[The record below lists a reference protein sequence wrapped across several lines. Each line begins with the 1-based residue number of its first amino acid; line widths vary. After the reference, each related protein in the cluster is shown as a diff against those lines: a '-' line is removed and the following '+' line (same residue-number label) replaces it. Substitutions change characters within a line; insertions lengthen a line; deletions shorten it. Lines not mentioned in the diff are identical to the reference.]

1 MAEEHVD
8 VSLLKQLDLEN
19 MAVAAALFA
28 QDVVWHFFNPLL
40 PDVQGYYVGLTGV
53 RTFFEK
59 VRVLTDD
66 TFQVEP
72 ISITT
77 VGDELVVTHTKNR
90 MILQGQSIV
99 TDVVVVW
106 RIVDGH
112 IAEVWDIPSVH
123 TASTRPQG

>member
-1 MAEEHVD
+1 MAEEHD
-8 VSLLKQLDLEN
+8 NVSLLKQLDLEN
-19 MAVAAALFA
+19 MAAGATLFA
-28 QDVVWHFFNPLL
+28 QDAVWHFFNPLL
-40 PDVQGYYVGLTGV
+40 PDVQGDYVGLTGV

-59 VRVLTDD
+59 IRVLTDD

-77 VGDELVVTHTKNR
+77 VGDELVITHTKNR

-106 RIVDGH
+106 RIVDGN

-123 TASTRPQG
+123 TASTRSQG

>member
-1 MAEEHVD
+1 MAEEHVN
-8 VSLLKQLDLEN
+8 VSLLKRLDLDN
-19 MAVAAALFA
+19 MAAAAALFA

-40 PDVQGYYVGLTGV
+40 PDVQGDYAGLTGV

-59 VRVLTDD
+59 IRARTDD

-72 ISITT
+72 ISMAA

-90 MILQGQSIV
+90 MTLQGRPIA

-106 RIVDGH
+106 RIVDGR

-123 TASTRPQG
+123 TASPRPQG

>member
-1 MAEEHVD
+1 MAEEHD
-8 VSLLKQLDLEN
+8 NVSLLKQLDLEN
-19 MAVAAALFA
+19 MAAGATLFA
-28 QDVVWHFFNPLL
+28 QDAAWHFFNPLL
-40 PDVQGYYVGLTGV
+40 PDVQGDYVGLTGV
-53 RTFFEK
+53 RIFFEK
-59 VRVLTDD
+59 IRVLTDD

-77 VGDELVVTHTKNR
+77 VGDELVITHTKNR

-106 RIVDGH
+106 RIVDGN

-123 TASTRPQG
+123 TASTRSQG

>member
-1 MAEEHVD
+1 MAEEHD
-8 VSLLKQLDLEN
+8 NVSLLKQLDLEN
-19 MAVAAALFA
+19 MAAGATLFA
-28 QDVVWHFFNPLL
+28 QDAVWHFFNPLL
-40 PDVQGYYVGLTGV
+40 PDVQGDYVGLTGV

-59 VRVLTDD
+59 IRVLADD

-77 VGDELVVTHTKNR
+77 VGDELVIMHTKNR

-106 RIVDGH
+106 RIVDGN

-123 TASTRPQG
+123 TASTRSQG